1 MLRPSYA
8 ELMDVL
14 NKGTEGNDVKS
25 RYTVVIAAAKR
36 ARQLVDGHDP
46 MIEEDKIK
54 VDKALSIAIEEM
66 NEGKIEVVPEGQGT
80 KLVLKKPELP
90 EEEEETADVF
100 GAEGDEDNDEDIEG
114 GEEFDDEADAELFE
128 SLMDGLF
135 GDEDSEEDAE
145 DEADED

>member
-46 MIEEDKIK
+46 MIGEEKIK

-66 NEGKIEVVPEGQGT
+66 NEGKIEVVPEGEGT
-80 KLVLKKPELP
+80 VLVLKKPEEEVP
-90 EEEEETADVF
+90 EETDEAVEEAEETGEDEF
-100 GAEGDEDNDEDIEG
+100 GDEEFLGDDEEDADLLESLLSDV
-114 GEEFDDEADAELFE
+114 FDDED
-128 SLMDGLF
+128 
-135 GDEDSEEDAE
+135 EEDE
-145 DEADED
+145 E

>member
-66 NEGKIEVVPEGQGT
+66 NEGKIEVVPEGEGT
-80 KLVLKKPELP
+80 VLVLKKDEPV
-90 EEEEETADVF
+90 EEVEEA
-100 GAEGDEDNDEDIEG
+100 AEEAAEDEDADEFGDDEFD
-114 GEEFDDEADAELFE
+114 GEEFD
-128 SLMDGLF
+128 
-135 GDEDSEEDAE
+135 EE
-145 DEADED
+145 EADELLESLLSGAFEDDNEEVEE

>member
-36 ARQLVDGHDP
+36 ARQLVDGHEP
-46 MIEEDKIK
+46 MIEKDKIK

-66 NEGKIEVVPEGQGT
+66 NEGKIEVVPEGEGT
-80 KLVLKKPELP
+80 VLVLKKD
-90 EEEEETADVF
+90 EEPVVEETEETMEDADD
-100 GAEGDEDNDEDIEG
+100 EGFDGDDEDFADDEDFNDE
-114 GEEFDDEADAELFE
+114 EAADMIE
-128 SLMDGLF
+128 SLLGGVF
-135 GDEDSEEDAE
+135 DEDGE
-145 DEADED
+145 DEE

>member
-36 ARQLVDGHDP
+36 ARQLVDGHEP
-46 MIEEDKIK
+46 MIEKDKIK

-66 NEGKIEVVPEGQGT
+66 NEGKIEVVPEGEGT
-80 KLVLKKPELP
+80 VLVLKKD
-90 EEEEETADVF
+90 EEPVVEETEETMEDADD
-100 GAEGDEDNDEDIEG
+100 EGFDGDDEDFADDED
-114 GEEFDDEADAELFE
+114 FDDEEAADMIE
-128 SLMDGLF
+128 SLLGGVF
-135 GDEDSEEDAE
+135 DEDEEDE
-145 DEADED
+145 E

>member
-36 ARQLVDGHDP
+36 ARQLVDGHEP
-46 MIEEDKIK
+46 MIEKDKIK

-66 NEGKIEVVPEGQGT
+66 NEGKIEVVPEGEGT
-80 KLVLKKPELP
+80 VLVLKKD
-90 EEEEETADVF
+90 EEPVVEETEETMEDADD
-100 GAEGDEDNDEDIEG
+100 EGFDGDDEDFADDED
-114 GEEFDDEADAELFE
+114 FDDEEAADMIE
-128 SLMDGLF
+128 SLLGGVF
-135 GDEDSEEDAE
+135 DEDGE
-145 DEADED
+145 DEE

>member
-36 ARQLVDGHDP
+36 ARQLVDGHEP
-46 MIEEDKIK
+46 MIEKDKIK

-66 NEGKIEVVPEGQGT
+66 NEGKIEVVPEGEGT
-80 KLVLKKPELP
+80 VLVLKKD
-90 EEEEETADVF
+90 EEPVVEETEETMEDADD
-100 GAEGDEDNDEDIEG
+100 EGFDGDDEDFADDED
-114 GEEFDDEADAELFE
+114 FDDEEAADMIE
-128 SLMDGLF
+128 SLLDGVF
-135 GDEDSEEDAE
+135 DEDEEDE
-145 DEADED
+145 E

>member
-14 NKGTEGNDVKS
+14 NKGTEDNDVKS

-66 NEGKIEVVPEGQGT
+66 NEGKIEVVPEGEGT
-80 KLVLKKPELP
+80 VLVLKKDEPV
-90 EEEEETADVF
+90 EEVEEA
-100 GAEGDEDNDEDIEG
+100 AEEAAEDEDADEFGDDEFD
-114 GEEFDDEADAELFE
+114 GEEFD
-128 SLMDGLF
+128 
-135 GDEDSEEDAE
+135 EE
-145 DEADED
+145 EADELLESLLSGAFEDDNEEDEE

>member
-36 ARQLVDGHDP
+36 ARQLVDGHEP

-66 NEGKIEVVPEGQGT
+66 NEGKIEVVPEGEGT
-80 KLVLKKPELP
+80 VLVLKKD
-90 EEEEETADVF
+90 EEPVVEETEETMEDADD
-100 GAEGDEDNDEDIEG
+100 EGFDGDDEDFADDED
-114 GEEFDDEADAELFE
+114 FDDEEAEDMIE
-128 SLMDGLF
+128 SLLGGVF
-135 GDEDSEEDAE
+135 DEDGE
-145 DEADED
+145 DEE